1 MPIVDEDVERVRQGS
16 DLVDVVSKHVALR
29 KVGRRWTGLCP
40 FHAER
45 TPSFSVNGEDGLYY
59 CFGCQ
64 ARGDVISFV
73 RQVEQLDFVG
83 AVEWLAARAGITL
96 RYTTSGEGKERARRK
111 RLVEAMAAAVEWYH
125 ERLLSAADAAP
136 ARGLPAIAR
145 VRRRDRAPVQARMGA
160 RRVGCA
166 EPRAQA
172 ARRRAARH
180 RPRLPQPSQPPAGL
194 VSSESAVPDR
204 RRAGRSGRVRRASPS
219 RAPKDRS
226 TRTRRTRRS
235 TRRAECSTASTV
247 PSRRSSP
254 LTR

>member
-83 AVEWLAARAGITL
+83 AVEWLAARSGITL
-96 RYTTSGEGKERARRK
+96 RYTTAGEG
-111 RLVEAMAAAVEWYH
+111 
-125 ERLLSAADAAP
+125 
-136 ARGLPAIAR
+136 
-145 VRRRDRAPVQARMGA
+145 
-160 RRVGCA
+160 
-166 EPRAQA
+166 
-172 ARRRAARH
+172 
-180 RPRLPQPSQPPAGL
+180 
-194 VSSESAVPDR
+194 
-204 RRAGRSGRVRRASPS
+204 
-219 RAPKDRS
+219 
-226 TRTRRTRRS
+226 
-235 TRRAECSTASTV
+235 
-247 PSRRSSP
+247 
-254 LTR
+254 